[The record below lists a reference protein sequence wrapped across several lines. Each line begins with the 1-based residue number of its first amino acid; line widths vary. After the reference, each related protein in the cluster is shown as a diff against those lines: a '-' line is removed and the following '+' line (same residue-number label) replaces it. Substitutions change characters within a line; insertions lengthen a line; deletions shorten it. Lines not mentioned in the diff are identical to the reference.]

1 MIAQTENTLQ
11 ANRTQVETP
20 VGSGKDNSPSF
31 GSALAKAANSGA
43 HPAAHAS
50 AGTHPS
56 KKPAD
61 KKEDASSSA
70 SSKGDKAAQTVGSQP
85 SLPASTKVSG
95 LAFTLQ
101 PAANGEPTQGDGEAA
116 SEGSGESA
124 VSGLNRDSNI
134 GGAAGAA
141 DGAARQGA
149 SSVTAGSSKAD
160 EKRPV
165 IAHMPAATQIQN
177 ASVDQVGA
185 EPSDAQEI
193 SSEEVS
199 SISAAGDVA
208 ADADADVDV
217 DGASVGSGMAPGSD
231 GDAAAMLGIVL
242 PTAPP
247 LVFDASISG
256 PELESAVGLGV
267 NSNGLSAGT
276 AASKSSLGGSSEVA
290 KPKGGNSDATPV
302 TQPGSFEKTGTPVA
316 APTPALGLSAN
327 GAVVTAQVPV
337 HGGGAG
343 NGSSQT
349 ESKGTQHGSG
359 GDNSAAALTTSAP
372 QSWDASAT
380 QVVHRAQL
388 IQAMHQ
394 SEMRMGMNSAE
405 FGNISISAAVS
416 HQTLS
421 AQISVEHAELSSALT
436 AHLPAIE
443 KQLGNA
449 YGLQSRVEVRDGSS
463 TAQQGSSRRDG
474 ERSQGSMSAAS
485 SAAISGLG
493 SAGGLPLESLSP
505 ATYSPAAGMRL
516 DILV

>member
-56 KKPAD
+56 RKPAD

-101 PAANGEPTQGDGEAA
+101 PAANGEPPQGDPEADA
-116 SEGSGESA
+116 KGREESA
-124 VSGLNRDSNI
+124 VPALNVDSSVGGSATSA
-134 GGAAGAA
+134 GGAAKQ
-141 DGAARQGA
+141 QGTT
-149 SSVTAGSSKAD
+149 SVTTGSTDTKAD
-160 EKRPV
+160 HPV
-165 IAHMPAATQIQN
+165 IGRPPAATQTEN
-177 ASVDQVGA
+177 ASVDPLGA
-185 EPSDAQEI
+185 EPFDTQGEPSDA
-193 SSEEVS
+193 VS
-199 SISAAGDVA
+199 PVSAASKADS
-208 ADADADVDV
+208 DADDDGSSAGSGPAQAN
-217 DGASVGSGMAPGSD
+217 DGA
-231 GDAAAMLGIVL
+231 AAAMLGVVL
-242 PTAPP
+242 PTASP
-247 LVFDASISG
+247 LVLDASVSG
-256 PELESAVGLGV
+256 PEFGSEAGLTLKL
-267 NSNGLSAGT
+267 SGLSNAGT
-276 AASKSSLGGSSEVA
+276 AASKSSPGGNADVA
-290 KPKGGNSDATPV
+290 KPKGGNPDATSG
-302 TQPGSFEKTGTPVA
+302 TQSGSLEKTGTTVA
-316 APTPALGLSAN
+316 PPAPAIGLAAN
-327 GAVVTAQVPV
+327 GALSIAQVTA

-343 NGSSQT
+343 NGPSQT
-349 ESKGTQHGSG
+349 DSRGTQHGSG
-359 GDNSAAALTTSAP
+359 GEDSAATLTTSAP

-416 HQTLS
+416 HQMLS
-421 AQISVEHAELSSALT
+421 AQISVDHAELSSALT

-474 ERSQGSMSAAS
+474 ERSQGSASAAS
-485 SAAISGLG
+485 RVASSGSG
-493 SAGGLPLESLSP
+493 SAGGLPLDSLSP

-516 DILV
+516 DILI